1 MKKSIVWGLV
11 IVVLLGG
18 GGALWLAGDRAGQ
31 QPLSSGA
38 SNVAPLFYRHPMTPS
53 VTSPVPAKDSMGMDY
68 IPVYAGDADN
78 QDDALV
84 SISPIMVNNLGVRT
98 APVMSGT
105 LAREIDTVGYI
116 DFDERLLS
124 QVNLRVEG
132 WIEDLRVRT
141 GGEKVSKGDMLFR
154 VYSPELEAAQREY
167 LQQSAS
173 GREALL
179 SAGSRRLQALGLN
192 ETQIARLSATRQP
205 EALVPIYA
213 RQDGIVAELN
223 AREGMFVTPGTTV
236 MTLAGLES
244 VWVLVDIFAE
254 QADWVEPGQ
263 VAEVRLPHKPNE
275 VWRGEVEFIYPQLDA
290 ETRTL
295 QARLRFPNPGEA
307 LRPNMYADVTV
318 YADPRERVLSVPA
331 EAVIRTGTGARVI
344 LARGEGRFDPAPV
357 EIGIEAGD
365 RIEILDGLAEGDQVV
380 VSAQFL
386 LDSEA
391 SLQASLRRMTEPAM
405 EAGANSDAIETS
417 SGAEARAGIIGS
429 GILNSVDAAAGKVNL
444 SHEPIPE
451 LNWPAMTMDFAL
463 DQGVTLPVVEAGQA
477 VRFRLRQTDAGP
489 IIIQLEVE

>member
-1 MKKSIVWGLV
+1 MKKSIAWGLV

-18 GGALWLAGDRAGQ
+18 GGVLWLAGDRAAE
-31 QPLSSGA
+31 QPLSTAAG
-38 SNVAPLFYRHPMTPS
+38 NGDPLFYRHPMTPS
-53 VTSPVPAKDSMGMDY
+53 VTSPVPAKDSMGMAY
-68 IPVYAGDADN
+68 IPVYPGDAGN

-98 APVMSGT
+98 EPVTSGA

-141 GGEKVSKGDMLFR
+141 EGEKVSEGDLLFR
-154 VYSPELEAAQREY
+154 VYSPELEAAQQEY

-173 GREALL
+173 GREALV

-192 ETQIARLSATRQP
+192 EAQIESLKETGEP

-236 MTLAGLES
+236 MTLAGLEE
-244 VWVLVDIFAE
+244 VWVLVDIFEE
-254 QADWVEPGQ
+254 QADWVEVGQ
-263 VAEVRLPHKPNE
+263 AAEMRLPHKPNA
-275 VWRGEVEFIYPQLDA
+275 VWNGEVEFIYPQLNSA
-290 ETRTL
+290 TRTL
-295 QARLRFPNPGEA
+295 QARLRFPNPGEE

-318 YADPRERVLSVPA
+318 YADPRERALSVPA
-331 EAVIRTGTGARVI
+331 EAVIRTGAGARVI

-365 RIEILDGLAEGDQVV
+365 RIEILDGLAEGDRVV

-391 SLQASLRRMTEPAM
+391 SLQASLRRMTDPAM
-405 EAGANSDAIETS
+405 EAETNSDAVETS
-417 SGAEARAGIIGS
+417 ASAGITSTGT
-429 GILNSVDAAAGKVNL
+429 LNSMDAVARKVNL
-444 SHEPIPE
+444 SHAAIPE
-451 LNWPAMTMDFAL
+451 LNWPAMTMDFPLEEGLAL
-463 DQGVTLPVVEAGQA
+463 PAVETGQA
-477 VRFRLRQTDAGP
+477 VRFRLLQTDAGP
-489 IIIQLEVE
+489 VIVELEPAE